1 MGRQKS
7 RSIKQQLYHTINEN
21 FKEAMDKHNLKKD
34 GKMDGTRIF
43 SYADRK
49 NLVDFTAN
57 FANWMYVEHKEIRL
71 VKDINSK
78 HVQEF
83 LDFKGKTC
91 SKATVEQY
99 MSKANKM
106 QRLINKTYNLNNKLE
121 IKLPE
126 KIKHKQK
133 IRDKQ
138 MEIKDW
144 ESLKKIVN
152 PNADKA
158 LDVARYFGLRVS
170 AVVKLQKRDINLKE
184 GYVKVV
190 DSKGKKTRKVDIV
203 TEKQMEIA
211 KKLFNSVTGAEQR
224 IVPIQAGSVN
234 AEIRRKMEQLE
245 IKQDYKKTSTH
256 AVRKL
261 YAQETFNRVR
271 EEGMTIMEAREYTSD
286 QLGHTEER
294 GDTDD
299 KLMKTY
305 VRSLR

>member
-1 MGRQKS
+1 MARVKS
-7 RSIKQQLYHTINEN
+7 RSIKQQLYYTINQN
-21 FKEAMDKHNLKKD
+21 FKEGMDKHSLKKD
-34 GKMDGTRIF
+34 KKMDGTRIF

-57 FANWMYVEHKEIRL
+57 FANWMAITHKEIRKA
-71 VKDINSK
+71 KDINSAC
-78 HVQEF
+78 VQEF

-91 SKATVEQY
+91 SKNTIEQY

-106 QRLINKTYNLNNKLE
+106 QRLINKTYNLNNKLD
-121 IKLPE
+121 IRLPE

-152 PNADKA
+152 PNTNKA
-158 LDVARYFGLRVS
+158 LDIARYFGLRVS
-170 AVVKLQKRDINLKE
+170 AVVKLEKRDINLKE

-190 DSKGKKTRKVDIV
+190 DSKGKKTRKVDIITDRQREV
-203 TEKQMEIA
+203 A
-211 KKLFNSVTGAEQR
+211 KRLFNSVTGATQR

-234 AEIRRKMEQLE
+234 REINRKMQELG
-245 IKQDYKKTSTH
+245 IKKDYEKTSTH

-271 EEGMTIMEAREYTSD
+271 EEGMTVMEAREYTSD

-294 GDTDD
+294 GDIDEE
-299 KLMKTY
+299 LMKTY
-305 VRSLR
+305 IRSLR